1 MRYPIRLKL
10 RPSARIRALMCAMHG
25 IAASAL
31 LFLDL
36 PVVLSLAL
44 GTAIF
49 LSLGFAL
56 RRQTAGSL
64 LLADDG
70 QFELGEG
77 GRLRV
82 LASTTDFGWALWLH
96 WLGDDGRR
104 GAMMLAPDALP
115 PGGWRVLR
123 IWLRH
128 KAGARIDR
136 GMSF

>member
-1 MRYPIRLKL
+1 
-10 RPSARIRALMCAMHG
+10 MHG

-36 PVVLSLAL
+36 PLVLSLAL
-44 GTAIF
+44 GAAIF

-77 GRLRV
+77 GRLSV

-96 WLGDDGRR
+96 WICDDGRR

-136 GMSF
+136 GISF